1 MIHGN
6 VGPVAGIDWSKALDF
21 EKAVSNVRSE
31 FVGDWHRDPWGWPEI
46 DYIASTAQELL
57 VEHLKSNRI
66 GRAALIDVP
75 KENWGVRPAV
85 VLNIVDR
92 LVYQALVDRVS
103 VDLIGDLSPS
113 VYGWRLPPGSTER
126 GGYSQNSLQWDAYRD
141 HLSGAAGFFEVGL
154 RTDLV
159 SCFASMPVDLVLSA
173 IDERVAQGAVSRRLL
188 SLIDGMSKMPGRS
201 GLPQR
206 SLASAVVANM
216 YLQPLDDVLEQYSHD
231 VPSLDLLGSK
241 RKSPRRSWTRW
252 MDDVWLFGGDASDLR
267 RAQLELQSVARS
279 IGMNINSAKTEVLD
293 GEDLYEAALQIEH
306 SAVDD
311 ALLTDKDAKPL
322 EELVDRLLDDP
333 ARAPRTSLKFAAL
346 RMRKHNSH
354 YRIQEF
360 AQLAHQMPHAA
371 DALTPLFKL
380 TFTQS
385 SLQDWFLDYAK
396 SGWGSLQW
404 SVAQY
409 LHLFPS
415 ESRPRKALRDY
426 VTTLIA
432 DSDTSISL
440 LAVAAQRLCAWDPQA
455 ARAAL
460 RQVAVRTDHPQSR
473 RIVAL
478 ACLAAD
484 ERRTTVRKW
493 LAHDD
498 DNRVTLDMLE
508 SRKFATPE
516 VNKAYAR

>member
-1 MIHGN
+1 M
-6 VGPVAGIDWSKALDF
+6 AGIDWSKALDF
-21 EKAVSNVRSE
+21 KKAVSNVRSE

-46 DYIASTAQELL
+46 DYIASTAPELL

-85 VLNIVDR
+85 VLNVVDR

-113 VYGWRLPPGSTER
+113 VYGWRLPPDSTER
-126 GGYSQNSLQWDAYRD
+126 GGYSRNSLQWDAYRD
-141 HLSGAAGFFEVGL
+141 HLSGAAGFFDIGL

-206 SLASAVVANM
+206 SLASSVVANM
-216 YLQPLDDVLEQYSHD
+216 YLQPLDDVLEQYAHD

-279 IGMNINSAKTEVLD
+279 IGMNLNSAKTEVLD
-293 GEDLYEAALQIEH
+293 GEDLYGTALQIEH
-306 SAVDD
+306 SAVDG
-311 ALLTDKDAKPL
+311 ALLTENDAKPL

-333 ARAPRTSLKFAAL
+333 ACAPRTSLKFVAL

-354 YRIQEF
+354 YRIQELV
-360 AQLAHQMPHAA
+360 QLAHQMPHAA
-371 DALTPLFKL
+371 DSLTPLFKQ

-385 SLQDWFLDYAK
+385 SLQDWFLEYAK
-396 SGWGSLQW
+396 SGWGSLW
-404 SVAQY
+404 
-409 LHLFPS
+409 
-415 ESRPRKALRDY
+415 
-426 VTTLIA
+426 
-432 DSDTSISL
+432 
-440 LAVAAQRLCAWDPQA
+440 
-455 ARAAL
+455 RA
-460 RQVAVRTDHPQSR
+460 PG
-473 RIVAL
+473 
-478 ACLAAD
+478 
-484 ERRTTVRKW
+484 E
-493 LAHDD
+493 
-498 DNRVTLDMLE
+498 
-508 SRKFATPE
+508 
-516 VNKAYAR
+516 